1 MKLFSLQ
8 AREYV
13 AEQKKRG
20 QYSRMRAWGVG
31 GESVPLD
38 VVRKMQEVGPDELIG
53 FNWRPLVSILQF
65 LMASY

>member
-38 VVRKMQEVGPDELIG
+38 VVRKMQEVGALISLLDLIG
-53 FNWRPLVSILQF
+53 DL
-65 LMASY
+65 